1 MGVYNVN
8 TCKNYP
14 GDDCLLI
21 SGVLGGQL
29 LRGGGFHLPRGQ
41 KLEKRGFSRRWKS
54 WKFWKK
60 WKTRGFRSAENLEN
74 FEKIEKKGFFAA
86 PKYSKISKKL
96 KKEGLK
102 VSKIS
107 KKLEKG
113 GFRGMALF
121 EKSNTKG
128 A

>member
-41 KLEKRGFSRRWKS
+41 KLEKRV
-54 WKFWKK
+54 
-60 WKTRGFRSAENLEN
+60 
-74 FEKIEKKGFFAA
+74 FFAA
-86 PKYSKISKKL
+86 LKILKIL
-96 KKEGLK
+96 KKMKNKEFSQL
-102 VSKIS
+102 
-107 KKLEKG
+107 
-113 GFRGMALF
+113 
-121 EKSNTKG
+121 
-128 A
+128 